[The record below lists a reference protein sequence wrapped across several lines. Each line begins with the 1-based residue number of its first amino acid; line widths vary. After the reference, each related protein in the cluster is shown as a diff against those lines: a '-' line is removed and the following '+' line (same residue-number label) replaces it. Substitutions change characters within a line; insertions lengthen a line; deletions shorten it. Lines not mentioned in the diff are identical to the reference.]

1 MITNTLSTQTE
12 LQIEAEY
19 RKELNIRLNSIIDDL
34 SKKFNL
40 PKSTI
45 RSKVEG
51 CSLYTTA
58 TIRLNNDFDR
68 LLTMYESG
76 HSLTEIQNITGY
88 NRTSI
93 SKLFKRNNVDIINY
107 QNQLRIR
114 EDLFESISTEEDAY
128 WLGFI
133 LADGYIS
140 DKGNFEISLKS
151 EDYNHLLKFA
161 DYCGFDKSKVLKK
174 QNTNFKDSYRCRI
187 IFAAQHLKNRFN
199 ALGIIPRKSL
209 IVKFPKFIESHLI
222 RHLIRGYIDGDGG
235 INRYSKPPIKNRK
248 KSFYNILYLDGGFDF
263 LNDIKLHFNEVLDI
277 DFNINVK
284 NNHYK
289 ISLTGKKANK
299 AILYLYGDSNIY
311 LDRKYKIFTEKILP
325 SISEKV

>member
-1 MITNTLSTQTE
+1 MIADKLSTQTE
-12 LQIEAEY
+12 LHIEAEY
-19 RKELNIRLNSIIDDL
+19 RKEVNTRLTSIIDDL

-45 RSKVEG
+45 RSKVKG

-68 LLTMYESG
+68 LLSMYESG
-76 HSLTEIQNITGY
+76 HSLTEIQTITGY
-88 NRTSI
+88 DRRSI
-93 SKLFKRNNVDIINY
+93 SRLLKKNNIDIINY

-140 DKGNFEISLKS
+140 DKGSFEISLKS
-151 EDYNHLLKFA
+151 DDYNHLLKFA
-161 DYCGFDKSKVLKK
+161 DYCGFDKSKVVKK

-187 IFAAQHLKNRFN
+187 IFSTKHLKDRFN
-199 ALGIIPRKSL
+199 QLGIIPRKSL
-209 IVKFPKFIESHLI
+209 TVKFPEFIEPHLM
-222 RHLIRGYIDGDGG
+222 RHLLRGYIDGDGG
-235 INRYSKPPIKNRK
+235 INRYSNPPK
-248 KSFYNILYLDGGFDF
+248 KDGTMSFYNVLYAVGGLEF
-263 LNDIKLHFNEVLDI
+263 LNGIKTHFNETLDI
-277 DFNINVK
+277 DFNIHSK
-284 NNHYK
+284 NNHYQM
-289 ISLTGKKANK
+289 SLVSKKANK
-299 AILYLYGDSNIY
+299 AILYLYNDASIY